1 MFIWV
6 HVKQRREVRT
16 IPTTWSASSCY
27 HRKSPLTNYDHLED
41 RTAEPVDLVVLAI
54 LGALRL
60 GSRILGEGGDRG
72 RVRHGARSDEEGWG
86 REIK

>member
-1 MFIWV
+1 MFTWV

-27 HRKSPLTNYDHLED
+27 HGKSLLTNYNDLED

-60 GSRILGEGGDRG
+60 DSRILGEGGDRG
-72 RVRHGARSDEEGWG
+72 RVRHGLRSEEEGWG
-86 REIK
+86 GEIN